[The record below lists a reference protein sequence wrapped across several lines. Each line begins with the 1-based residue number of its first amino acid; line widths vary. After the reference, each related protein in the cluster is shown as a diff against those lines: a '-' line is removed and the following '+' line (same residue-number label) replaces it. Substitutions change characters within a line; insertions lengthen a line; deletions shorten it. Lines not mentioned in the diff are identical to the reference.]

1 LKRANIHKSSQGLL
15 FFLNLACSRNRQRE
29 PMDAELTTDH
39 SLRPRAESLKLAPG
53 TQFGR
58 YEIISPLGAGGMGE
72 VYRARDTRLG
82 RELAIKILANNV
94 SREKQDL
101 ERFEREAR
109 SASALNH
116 PNIVTI
122 FELGEVEHTYYIAME
137 LVEGELLRNLLA
149 TGPLPLQKAI
159 PIATQAA
166 DGLAKA
172 HEAGV
177 VHRDLKPENLMIS
190 RDGFVKILDFG
201 LAKLAAT
208 GNQLSNAD
216 TLNVSLTQ
224 VGTILGTVEY
234 MSPEQANCLPVD
246 FRSDQFSFGAV
257 LYESV
262 TGRPAFRRNS
272 QAQTLAAI
280 LRDDPKPVTSLNSQV
295 PAPLCWVIERCLA
308 KDPNERYA
316 STRELAREL
325 ATIRDRLSDALLRH
339 APPRAV
345 NLPVQRTAFIGREQ
359 EVSTLKE
366 LLLRDGVRLVT
377 LTGPGGIGKT
387 RLALQASREAAE
399 NFPAG
404 VCFVSL
410 AAVGDPALVPA
421 LIAQA
426 VGIKESGR
434 PALEQLKEYLRD
446 TRASLLIVLD
456 NLEHLLAAA
465 PAMAELLTV
474 AAKLKMLVTSR
485 EPLHIYGEHEYPVPP
500 LALPNLRSAL
510 SLDELARNPAVA
522 LFLQRAVAIKPSF
535 ELTKENAGAVAAICA
550 RLDGLPLAIELAAA
564 RIKLLSPSAMEARLE
579 SRLQLLTGG
588 AKDLP
593 ERQQTLRG
601 AIDWSYGLLNSAEQA
616 LFRRLSVFAG
626 GCTLEGVEAVC
637 NTKRDLGIDVFQ
649 GVASL
654 VDKSL
659 AQQIELAEGESRFVL
674 LDTIREFGQERL
686 SASEEASAT
695 RRAHAAYCLVLAEEY
710 ASQASDPA
718 NRGSVTSFEAEY
730 NNFRFALEW
739 LIQTGNAEWGLR
751 LGAAL
756 FQFWET
762 REYLTEARALLEK
775 LLRLEGAKTRTNT
788 RARVL
793 FCAGVLA
800 GEQGDYE
807 SARTLV
813 NNSLEISREL
823 HDTRGVGIALNALA
837 AHARDRGDLEASRSL
852 FNESLAVWRGLG
864 DRVVVARSLSNLA
877 NVVKLQG
884 EYALARSLFAECL
897 SIFRELGDRAG
908 MAWSLN
914 SEGDVARE
922 QGDMAVARALYEESL
937 NIFRQLG
944 DKWGIAGC
952 LADLGNLACEQGN
965 YSASRSLYTESMNL
979 FQELGHKRGVARVL
993 ECFACT
999 AAAQSKPEQSLRLA
1013 AAAGALRR
1021 VIGAPLPS
1029 AEQARLEKVLDSARH
1044 SLPHAVAAAAWMDG
1058 WTTPVERAIQYALSS
1073 D

>member
-1 LKRANIHKSSQGLL
+1 MAMPEIDRHGKRK
-15 FFLNLACSRNRQRE
+15 
-29 PMDAELTTDH
+29 PMDGQPITGH
-39 SLRPRAESLKLAPG
+39 SVLPRAESLKLAPG
-53 TQFGR
+53 ARFGR
-58 YEIISPLGAGGMGE
+58 YEIINPLGAGGMGE
-72 VYRARDTRLG
+72 VYRARDPRLG
-82 RELAIKILANNV
+82 RELAIKILSNNLP
-94 SREKQDL
+94 RDKQDM

-122 FELGEVEHTYYIAME
+122 FELGEAEDTYYIAME
-137 LVEGELLRNLLA
+137 LVEGELLRNMLA
-149 TGPLPLQKAI
+149 FGPLPLQKAI

-208 GNQLSNAD
+208 VDQLSNAD

-246 FRSDQFSFGAV
+246 FRSDQFSFGSV
-257 LYESV
+257 LYETV
-262 TGRPAFRRNS
+262 TGRPAFRRHS
-272 QAQTLAAI
+272 KAETLAAI
-280 LRDDPKPVTSLNSQV
+280 LRDDPEPVISLNSQV

-308 KDPNERYA
+308 KNPNERYA

-325 ATIRDRLSDALLRH
+325 LTIRDRLSDALLRH

-345 NLPVQRTAFIGREQ
+345 NLPVPRTAFVGREQ
-359 EVSTLKE
+359 EVSTVKE
-366 LLLRDGVRLVT
+366 LLLRDGVQLVT

-387 RLALQASREAAE
+387 RLAVQASREAAE
-399 NFPAG
+399 NFPGG

-410 AAVGDPALVPA
+410 AAVTDPALVPA
-421 LIAQA
+421 LIAQTL
-426 VGIKESGR
+426 GIKESGR

-446 TRASLLIVLD
+446 VRASILILLD
-456 NLEHLLAAA
+456 NLEHLLTAA
-465 PAMAELLTV
+465 PLLAELLTI
-474 AAKLKMLVTSR
+474 APELKMLVTSR
-485 EPLHIYGEHEYPVPP
+485 APLHIYGEHEYPVPP
-500 LALPNLRSAL
+500 LALPNLGSAL
-510 SLDELARNPAVA
+510 SLEALAKNPAVA
-522 LFLQRAVAIKPSF
+522 LFLERAVAIKPSF

-564 RIKLLSPSAMEARLE
+564 RIKLLSPTAMEARLE

-601 AIDWSYGLLNSAEQA
+601 AIDWSYGLLDSAEQA

-637 NTKRDLGIDVFQ
+637 NTKRDLGIDVFD
-649 GVASL
+649 GIASL

-659 AQQIELAEGESRFVL
+659 AQQIELTEEESRFVV
-674 LDTIREFGQERL
+674 LDTIREFGNDRL
-686 SASEEASAT
+686 CASKEESAT
-695 RRAHAAYCLVLAEEY
+695 KRAHAAYCLVLAEDY
-710 ASQASDPA
+710 SSQATDPA
-718 NRGSVTSFEAEY
+718 NRNWVASFEAEY
-730 NNFRFALEW
+730 NNFRSALEW
-739 LIQTGNAEWGLR
+739 LIQTGDAEWGLR

-762 REYLTEARALLEK
+762 REYLSEARGLLEK
-775 LLRLEGAKTRTNT
+775 LLKLEGAKTRTNT

-793 FCAGVLA
+793 FSAGVLA

-807 SARTLV
+807 SARALV
-813 NNSLEISREL
+813 TESLDISREL
-823 HDTRGVGIALNALA
+823 HDARGVGIALNALA
-837 AHARDRGDLEASRSL
+837 AHARDRGDLAASRSL
-852 FNESLAVWRGLG
+852 FNESLAVWRDLG
-864 DRVVVARSLSNLA
+864 DRVVVARLLSNLA

-884 EYALARSLFAECL
+884 EYALARSLFEECL

-922 QGDMAVARALYEESL
+922 QGELAIARALYEESL
-937 NIFRQLG
+937 GIFRQLG

-952 LADLGNLACEQGN
+952 LADLGNLACDQKD
-965 YSASRSLYTESMNL
+965 YSTSRSLYIESMEL
-979 FQELGHKRGVARVL
+979 FQELGQKRGVARLL

-999 AAAQSKPEQSLRLA
+999 AAAQSKPEVSLRLA
-1013 AAAGALRR
+1013 ATAAALRR
-1021 VIGAPLPS
+1021 VLGAPLPS
-1029 AEQARLEKVLDSARH
+1029 SEQARLEKVLDLARH
-1044 SLPHAVAAAAWMDG
+1044 SVPHTVAAAAWMDG
-1058 WTTPVERAIQYALSS
+1058 WTTPVEKAMQYAVSS